1 MREASMCHLSRDMAA
16 PIETGRALL
25 PLTRTV
31 VKRRDK
37 PHPENLENP
46 ENPAQNPVPEWLW
59 TKKFDIYLSFVYT
72 INMEVL

>member
-1 MREASMCHLSRDMAA
+1 MCHFSRDMAA

-25 PLTRTV
+25 LLTRTV
-31 VKRRDK
+31 VKRK
-37 PHPENLENP
+37 GTPHPENP
-46 ENPAQNPVPEWLW
+46 ENPAQNPENPAPEWPW